1 MIKKCSIMQPHFF
14 PWSGYFNLINKC
26 HTFIFLDDVQFSK
39 NSWQVR
45 NKLFINK
52 SIKWITVP
60 TQKSSLKNTKI
71 NEKIIDYR
79 SKWKQKMIK
88 TIMQNYSS
96 FPGSEDIN
104 TLMKKFNDDKSI
116 NLADLNINLIKFICK
131 KIFINTEMVRSS
143 IFKIEKK
150 RTDKVI
156 EILKLTK
163 SSEYISAIGSK
174 DHLFEDNFKKKINIK
189 LTFNNYQ
196 PEDYNNISKK
206 IGDHNLSI
214 IDVIANLGWKETS
227 KYVKE

>member
-26 HTFIFLDDVQFSK
+26 DIFVFLDDVQFSK

-45 NKLFINK
+45 NKLFVNK

-60 TQKSSLKNTKI
+60 TKKSSLKNTKI
-71 NEKIIDYR
+71 NEKIIDYN
-79 SKWKQKMIK
+79 SKWKKKIIK

-96 FPGSEDIN
+96 FPGSEDLN
-104 TLMKKFNDDKSI
+104 TLMKKFNDDKSK

-156 EILKLTK
+156 DILKLTK

-174 DHLFEDNFKKKINIK
+174 DYLLEDDFKKINIK

-196 PEDYNNISKK
+196 RDDYNNISKK

-227 KYVKE
+227 KYVKK